1 MTPKRFKPSAHTVVK
16 ASGNAADAGHSR
28 ESHLLWE
35 QQWVDVTWTPPGE
48 EWPRERIEKSH
59 LQPFALKHYDNPS
72 QEIKQRF
79 RAYYKE
85 AQRVRLFHER
95 ESAFVKIC
103 DNSFVSAW
111 LVIHDPQPVHT

>member
-16 ASGNAADAGHSR
+16 ASGNAADAGLSR

-35 QQWVDVTWTPPGE
+35 QKWVDVTWTPPGE